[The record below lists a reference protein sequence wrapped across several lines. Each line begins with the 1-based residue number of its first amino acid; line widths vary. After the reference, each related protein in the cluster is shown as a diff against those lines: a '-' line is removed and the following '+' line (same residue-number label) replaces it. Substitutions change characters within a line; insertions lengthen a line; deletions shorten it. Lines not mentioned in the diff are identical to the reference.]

1 MAFQHLLGAIEL
13 LRLRCQN
20 PLTEETHQ
28 DLYVLMAES
37 VLFHVSTL
45 LISNP
50 SFTKLEIDPGLW
62 EWVEVILSKPV
73 YENHPPPARHPILG
87 TPRKLNR
94 LIFEISKLSMQAT
107 TKEMDMEKIRKLD
120 AELRQWEDNRYPPD
134 RQSDGDPYLEV
145 RRLYVICARILLMTT
160 EMTASQ
166 IQGSTLK
173 QGLRRQILKAV
184 EIIRVMEST
193 DGDMWNFIMRW
204 PLRVLCCAVE
214 NGEEKEVVRDS
225 LRRIW
230 AKSACGDVRRTL
242 CQLEG

>member
-13 LRLRCQN
+13 LRLRCQS

-50 SFTKLEIDPGLW
+50 SFTKLDIDPNLW
-62 EWVEVILSKPV
+62 DWVEVILSKPV

-107 TKEMDMEKIRKLD
+107 AKEMDIEAIQRLD
-120 AELRQWEDNRYPPD
+120 ADLRQWEDDRYPPD
-134 RQSDGDPYLEV
+134 RKSQVDPYLEV
-145 RRLYVICARILLMTT
+145 RKLYVICARILLMTAERT
-160 EMTASQ
+160 VSQ
-166 IQGSTLK
+166 IPNLTVK
-173 QGLRRQILKAV
+173 QEVRRQILKAL
-184 EIIRVMEST
+184 EIVRVMEST

-204 PLRVLCCAVE
+204 PLRVLCCAIE
-214 NGEEKEVVRDS
+214 NGEQKKVVRDS
-225 LRRIW
+225 LRKIW
-230 AKSACGDVRRTL
+230 AKSACGDVKRTL